1 LPKIDQRHES
11 LLGAVVQVAL
21 DPPPFV
27 VARLQ
32 DAVAGGDHLVQ
43 LSPDLGVQPLVL
55 DGHPGRGG
63 RRGDQ
68 AGVQRPIV
76 DEGGQWRT
84 ERADQRDRPVWTVG
98 RPDTRQSIRV
108 DPPARWRW
116 RLPRFGTA

>member
-1 LPKIDQRHES
+1 VHGQGGQAD
-11 LLGAVVQVAL
+11 LGAVVEVAL
-21 DPPPFV
+21 DPPPFL
-27 VARLQ
+27 VARL
-32 DAVAGGDHLVQ
+32 
-43 LSPDLGVQPLVL
+43 
-55 DGHPGRGG
+55 
-63 RRGDQ
+63 
-68 AGVQRPIV
+68 RPIV